1 MLKTIRLINL
11 EHDVRHVARLN
22 ATLANASL
30 CYEIHRV
37 NILAALTSEMMSE
50 SQDVVMNDL
59 CRSDIDGANVLGH
72 VYVIKPDFRLFSV
85 ALTDENPAEYLRGH
99 AADCVF
105 VGEMQL
111 S

>member
-11 EHDVRHVARLN
+11 EHDVRHGARLN

-37 NILAALTSEMMSE
+37 NSLAALTCEMMPE
-50 SQDVVMNDL
+50 SHDVVMNDL
-59 CRSDIDGANVLGH
+59 CPSDMDGAKVLGH
-72 VYVIKPDFRLFSV
+72 LYVFKPDLRFFSI

-105 VGEMQL
+105 VGGMRL